1 MKKLIVFSFII
12 FSSIISAQ
20 VTKDLGDFTKVTVFD
35 KISVQLV
42 ASNENKIVIKGDKAS
57 EVQIVNDREELK
69 IKMPFDKLMKGG
81 GIEATV
87 YFKKLEGIEANE
99 GSYISC
105 EDQIKATDFGLI
117 AKEGGQIKVTVDAL
131 RIKVKSSN
139 GAVIKL
145 EGKTQNLD
153 VIINSGGILE
163 AENCQTSQATVSVTA
178 GGSADVRASDLVDAK
193 TRAGGNITIYGDPK
207 QVNQKTV
214 LGGNIILSKR

>member
-1 MKKLIVFSFII
+1 MKKLILISFITVSN
-12 FSSIISAQ
+12 FVSAQ
-20 VTKDLGDFTKVTVFD
+20 VTKNLGDFTKVTVFD

-81 GIEATV
+81 SIEATV

-105 EDQIKATDFGLI
+105 DDQIKATDFGLI

-153 VIINSGGILE
+153 VIINSGGVLE

-193 TRAGGNITIYGDPK
+193 TRAGGNITIYGSPK